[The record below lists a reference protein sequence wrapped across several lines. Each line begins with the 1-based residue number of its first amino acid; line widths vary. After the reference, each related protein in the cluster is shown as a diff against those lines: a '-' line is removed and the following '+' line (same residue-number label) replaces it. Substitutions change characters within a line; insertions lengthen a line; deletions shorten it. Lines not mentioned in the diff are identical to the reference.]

1 MKTTQNAINCTRE
14 EAIKIGGHICVSQV
28 KELNDAFAK
37 FNNEHLIETNDYC
50 TSLLL
55 QYRIYL
61 QWDMLAGFGQ
71 KEAKKQ
77 KRKIDLKQAKILF
90 GSTR

>member
-50 TSLLL
+50 TSLLFAVSDIFTMG
-55 QYRIYL
+55 YVSGVRTERS
-61 QWDMLAGFGQ
+61 
-71 KEAKKQ
+71 KKAK
-77 KRKIDLKQAKILF
+77 AKN
-90 GSTR
+90 